1 MQIDDIDVL
10 KHMRPKDV
18 IVFQDAAKHFNV
30 YIAVRRTNT
39 ASLKY
44 IGVAGYVPKR
54 LDCKPKTADQD
65 GIVEGQL
72 RELAGLVVD
81 PTIVGEAAFKPGKY
95 KKAVTEW
102 EKFSHTLLGPPMLD
116 VDGRPAYTYIPPGK
130 FYAVQLDNSHKHYGC
145 LMFSASSLITAGRY
159 IHGDYDLYAI
169 VPASDKTSNVFVSE
183 TRLGQPHMR
192 GKELFDVQHYIN
204 RRIGA
209 PMILHGDQEKYSDH
223 TDEEI
228 DVFFPDSRVFTCRDK
243 AEIEALYK
251 TEFQGRRTHFKD
263 SPLPSMPAG
272 GLWRRV

>member
-1 MQIDDIDVL
+1 MQSDDIDVL

-159 IHGDYDLYAI
+159 IQRRLRPLCHRPCERQDL
-169 VPASDKTSNVFVSE
+169 E
-183 TRLGQPHMR
+183 RLRLGNAARPAAYAR
-192 GKELFDVQHYIN
+192 KGIV
-204 RRIGA
+204 RRA
-209 PMILHGDQEKYSDH
+209 ALH
-223 TDEEI
+223 
-228 DVFFPDSRVFTCRDK
+228 
-243 AEIEALYK
+243 
-251 TEFQGRRTHFKD
+251 
-263 SPLPSMPAG
+263 
-272 GLWRRV
+272 